1 MSVLKVLSC
10 GPSTSLQD
18 RGRFGLQR
26 YGVSPAGAMDPVAL
40 AAANVLVGN
49 APDAAGIEFCML
61 GGTFTVERDPALVA
75 VIGAPLAVNGVAAPA
90 LTSVVVVPGDRLTV
104 GAARG
109 GVHACLAVAGGFLR
123 PAEMGSLSVHRR
135 SGIGGRPLAAGD
147 ELETGPQ
154 SRQPAPLTL
163 PGLPPDGEGPFR
175 VVLGPQDDLF
185 TPEAVA
191 TFLGEPYT
199 VSPRADR
206 MGTRLIGP
214 PLAHAKGF
222 NIVSD
227 GIVTGH
233 VQVPGDGQP
242 IVLMRDRQTTGG
254 YPKIATLASADLARF
269 AQQPPGRLVRFR
281 AVSREEAVAALVDHR
296 RAVAGILARVEP
308 AAGTL
313 TSERLLSVNLISGV
327 EDAGGEAT
335 GSSAP

>member
-1 MSVLKVLSC
+1 MSLLRVLAC

-26 YGVSPAGAMDPVAL
+26 FGVSPAGAMDPVAL
-40 AAANVLVGN
+40 AAANALVGN
-49 APDAAGIEFCML
+49 APETAGIEFCML
-61 GGTFTVERDPALVA
+61 GGTFAVEGDPVLVA
-75 VIGAPLAVNGVAAPA
+75 VVGAPLAVNGTATPA
-90 LTSVVVVPGDRLTV
+90 LTSVVLAAGDRLTV

-109 GVHACLAVAGGFLR
+109 GVYACLAAAGGFLR

-135 SGIGGRPLAAGD
+135 SGIGGRPLVAGD
-147 ELETGPQ
+147 ELETG
-154 SRQPAPLTL
+154 SRAGRPAPLTL
-163 PGLPPDGEGPFR
+163 PGLPPDSDGPFR

-191 TFLGEPYT
+191 TFLGEPFT
-199 VSPRADR
+199 VSTRADR
-206 MGTRLIGP
+206 MGTRLTGP

-254 YPKIATLASADLARF
+254 YPKIATLVSADLARF
-269 AQQPPGRLVRFR
+269 AQQQPGRRARFR
-281 AVSREEAVAALVDHR
+281 AVSREEAVAALVEHR
-296 RAVAGILARVEP
+296 RAVARMLARVEP
-308 AAGTL
+308 AAGAM

-327 EDAGGEAT
+327 EDAGRDPT
-335 GSSAP
+335 GSGAP

>member
-10 GPSTSLQD
+10 GPSTSVQD

-26 YGVSPAGAMDPVAL
+26 FGVSPAGAMDPVAL
-40 AAANVLVGN
+40 AAANALVGN
-49 APDAAGIEFCML
+49 DPETAGIEFCML
-61 GGTFTVERDPALVA
+61 GATFTVERDPALVA
-75 VIGAPLAVNGVAAPA
+75 VVGAPLAVNDAATPA

-109 GVHACLAVAGGFLR
+109 GVYACLAVAGGFLR

-147 ELETGPQ
+147 ELETGPIAG
-154 SRQPAPLTL
+154 RPAPLTL
-163 PGLPPDGEGPFR
+163 PGLPLDGEGPFR

-185 TPEAVA
+185 TPEALA

-199 VSPRADR
+199 VTPRADR
-206 MGTRLIGP
+206 MGTRLVGP

-254 YPKIATLASADLARF
+254 YPKIATLVSADLARF
-269 AQQPPGRLVRFR
+269 AQRPPGSVVRFR
-281 AVSREEAVAALVDHR
+281 AVSREEAVAALVEHR
-296 RAVAGILARVEP
+296 RAVAAMLARVAP
-308 AAGTL
+308 ASGAL

-327 EDAGGEAT
+327 EDAGRDPT
-335 GSSAP
+335 CSRAP